1 MSRWGLEP
9 VKARLDP
16 LLRRGLISICDA
28 TEYEL
33 LFSARD
39 RAERSHLKAVMIPAF
54 PWVPMGDNVF
64 AEVLD
69 LQQQLT
75 DAGRHRC
82 ASMVDA
88 LLAVVAARE
97 GLTILHYDRDF
108 ETIAAVTGQP
118 VEWVVEP
125 GTVLSAGPLNG
136 NAPPAPPRCAAA
148 RTAQRAGT
156 MTITG
161 PRPRVQF
168 SWNERFDR
176 PNQYPSI
183 TVFAACSCSLAAP

>member
-1 MSRWGLEP
+1 MTQYLGDTSALSRWGLEP

-39 RAERSHLKAVMIPAF
+39 RVERTRLKAVMIPAF

-64 AEVLD
+64 SEVLE

-75 DAGRHRC
+75 ETGKHRC

-108 ETIAAVTGQP
+108 ETIAEVTGQP

-125 GTVLSAGPLNG
+125 GTV
-136 NAPPAPPRCAAA
+136 
-148 RTAQRAGT
+148 
-156 MTITG
+156 
-161 PRPRVQF
+161 
-168 SWNERFDR
+168 
-176 PNQYPSI
+176 
-183 TVFAACSCSLAAP
+183 